1 MDVINWKRP
10 LEMINAL
17 KGSREA
23 PPTHSDVSNEFNG
36 NLSWL
41 SAETG
46 TEAEDENPCAKDGV
60 V

>member
-1 MDVINWKRP
+1 
-10 LEMINAL
+10 MINAL

-46 TEAEDENPCAKDGV
+46 TEAEDGNPCAKDGV